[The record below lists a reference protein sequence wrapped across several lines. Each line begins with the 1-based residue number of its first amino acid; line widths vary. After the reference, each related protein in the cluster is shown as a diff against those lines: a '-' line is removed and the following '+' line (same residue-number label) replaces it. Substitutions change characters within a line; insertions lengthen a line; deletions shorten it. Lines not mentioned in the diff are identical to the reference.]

1 MAAQYN
7 QGADSSQNGSSGVA
21 ASSATIQ
28 SASAAQPPTASEET
42 CVQSLCKKV
51 KREMGLRTQESSL
64 QRPSDVAV
72 SSALLPRRSS
82 LGQVHYRPAP
92 DAKFQTGE
100 VSETTLW
107 NGKVSTALKYEGVEY
122 PNAMEWL
129 STVFKNSGRACYH
142 IIPKSVVEMGDTP
155 RAKFYIPPNAKCGFG
170 RYV

>member
-7 QGADSSQNGSSGVA
+7 KGADSSQNGSSGVA
-21 ASSATIQ
+21 ASSATTQ

-51 KREMGLRTQESSL
+51 KREMDLRTQESSL
-64 QRPSDVAV
+64 QIPNDVAV
-72 SSALLPRRSS
+72 SSALLTRRP
-82 LGQVHYRPAP
+82 LGKVHYRPAP
-92 DAKFQTGE
+92 GAELQTGE

-107 NGKVSTALKYEGVEY
+107 NGKVSTALKYKEVVY
-122 PNAMEWL
+122 PNAMEWM

-155 RAKFYIPPNAKCGFG
+155 RAKFYMPPDAKCRFG
-170 RYV
+170 RYLY

>member
-1 MAAQYN
+1 MSKPSIQAGSSL
-7 QGADSSQNGSSGVA
+7 QGPSGVA

-28 SASAAQPPTASEET
+28 SASAAQPHTASEES
-42 CVQSLCKKV
+42 VQSLCKKV
-51 KREMGLRTQESSL
+51 KREMALRTQESSL

-72 SSALLPRRSS
+72 SSALLTQRPF

-92 DAKFQTGE
+92 DAEFQTGV
-100 VSETTLW
+100 VSETKLW
-107 NGKVSTALKYEGVEY
+107 NGKVSTALTYEGVEY
-122 PNAMEWL
+122 PNAMEWM

-170 RYV
+170 RFV